1 MTGAA
6 GGNVP
11 QTGNGGTG
19 GNATTGAAGSSVTG
33 AAGGFGGAGTGGT
46 TGAAGTGAAGTG
58 AAGTGAAGTGA
69 AGVGAAGTTG
79 AAGSAGMGGDP
90 STCVGCQISI
100 LYTCQDPNTDQAT
113 FVVEI
118 KNVGPTILLL
128 KPFVLRYWYTI
139 DPTKEQ
145 ELDCDTAQKFTC
157 DYIVANNNQVMGHP
171 NPTFV
176 PVVPPRAMANEY
188 VEIKIIQG
196 AIDVGRSSGPIQL
209 RLHNKD
215 FTPRPQTNDYS
226 ADCAQPGQ
234 QHVDSGKITA
244 YFNGKLIAGTEP
256 Q

>member
-1 MTGAA
+1 MTGTA
-6 GGNVP
+6 GAF
-11 QTGNGGTG
+11 GGT
-19 GNATTGAAGSSVTG
+19 
-33 AAGGFGGAGTGGT
+33 GTGGT

-58 AAGTGAAGTGA
+58 AAGTGAAGMGA
-69 AGVGAAGTTG
+69 AGAAAGSTGQAGTTG
-79 AAGSAGMGGDP
+79 AAGSAGVGGDP
-90 STCVGCQISI
+90 TTCAGCQISI

-113 FVVEI
+113 FIVEI

>member
-1 MTGAA
+1 VTGTA
-6 GGNVP
+6 G
-11 QTGNGGTG
+11 TFGGT
-19 GNATTGAAGSSVTG
+19 
-33 AAGGFGGAGTGGT
+33 GTGGT
-46 TGAAGTGAAGTG
+46 TGAAGTGAG
-58 AAGTGAAGTGA
+58 
-69 AGVGAAGTTG
+69 GTTG
-79 AAGSAGMGGDP
+79 AAGAGAGAGGAGGRTGGQAGATGAAGSASMGGDP
-90 STCVGCQISI
+90 TTCAGCKVSI
-100 LYTCQDPNTDQAT
+100 LYTCQSPNPDQAI

-118 KNVGPTILLL
+118 KNIGPTILLL

-139 DPTKEQ
+139 DPAKEQ
-145 ELDCDTAQKFTC
+145 ELDCDTAQRFTC
-157 DYIVANNNQVMGHP
+157 DYIVANNNPVVGHP

-176 PVVPPRAMANEY
+176 PVVPPRRTANEY

-196 AIDVGRSSGPIQL
+196 ALNVGLTSGPIQL

-244 YFNGKLIAGTEP
+244 YFDGKLIAGTEP